1 MSIKATR
8 YNDKVHLEI
17 IVDAPTPE
25 VIGKDGKAI
34 LNNYFTNEQWSEFI
48 KANGIDISSEDT

>member
-8 YNDKVHLEI
+8 YNDKIHLEI
-17 IVDAPTPE
+17 ITDAPTPD

-34 LNNYFTNEQWSEFI
+34 LNSYLTNEQWNEFI
-48 KANGIDISSEDT
+48 KANGTNVSGAK